1 MTLSQAG
8 KVMRR
13 YGGANASQLN
23 KEQFDQLVAELQEE
37 QAKKAAAGD
46 AAAAQGML
54 SFLPIWR
61 GHERAKV
68 VYTNNWV
75 QLTVAA
81 MILGNFLVNIIEKE
95 VDPFPA
101 EMQKYKH
108 IWDDVLTR

>member
-13 YGGANASQLN
+13 YGGANASELN

-46 AAAAQGML
+46 GAAAQGML

-61 GHERAKV
+61 GHERAKAL
-68 VYTNNWV
+68 YTNKWV
-75 QLTVAA
+75 QLTVAV
-81 MILGNFLVNIIEKE
+81 MILGNFFVNIIEKE